1 LTCFFGFGRQQKS
14 KKNPRSEKSVIKM
27 RNALILFSLVIVV
40 FLGGCVSTGSQFLPT
55 DTVTF
60 LTTDYRFKEVMKSND
75 DVKGWARDALQ
86 TINELQ
92 YQLEVERNK

>member
-1 LTCFFGFGRQQKS
+1 
-14 KKNPRSEKSVIKM
+14 M
-27 RNALILFSLVIVV
+27 HNALIACFLVAMV
-40 FLGGCVSTGSQFLPT
+40 FLGGCVSTGSKFLPT

-92 YQLEVERNK
+92 YQLEAERNK

>member
-1 LTCFFGFGRQQKS
+1 
-14 KKNPRSEKSVIKM
+14 M
-27 RNALILFSLVIVV
+27 RNASILFSLVIVV

-60 LTTDYRFKEVMKSND
+60 LTTDYRFAEVMKSND